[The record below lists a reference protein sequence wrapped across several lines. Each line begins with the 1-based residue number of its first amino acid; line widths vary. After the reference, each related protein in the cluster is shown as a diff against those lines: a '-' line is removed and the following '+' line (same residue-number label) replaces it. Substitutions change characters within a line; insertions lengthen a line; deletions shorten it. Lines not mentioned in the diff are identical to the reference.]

1 MALAANSI
9 AHPVWAQPN
18 SVLASSPQD
27 SVGGTVIA
35 NVTVED
41 GPFSLGYDA
50 ENGYVYVANA
60 GSDTVSVVSG
70 TTVMATVQVGHG
82 PYGLGFDSG
91 NGYVYVANAG
101 SNTVSVINWTTV
113 VTTVLVG
120 GPPVGFYPTGVTYD
134 SGNGYVY
141 VTNGF
146 SNAVIVINGTT
157 VVATVPVG
165 LRPSAVDYDSGN
177 GYVYVA
183 NYFSNTVSVI
193 SGLTVLA
200 TLPVAARGEQ
210 PYGVA
215 YDSGNGYVY
224 VPNAGSV
231 TVINGT
237 TIVSSVEVGGYSE
250 GVGYDSGNGYVY
262 VTNNEDFVS
271 VISGTNVV
279 ATIPVGFSPFG
290 VVYDSGNGYVY
301 VANAGSDSVSVI
313 STTADFRISPS
324 PTSLT
329 VVGESSLCEGR
340 SIVCE
345 DEASTSIG
353 VSGVNGFMGNVRLT
367 ASVSPGDGS
376 LIVYCRPP
384 SILVK
389 PGETSNAK
397 CTVEPEISPA
407 SPATYVVTIRV
418 TNGSLSHSITIPV
431 VVTPATTR

>member
-1 MALAANSI
+1 LR
-9 AHPVWAQPN
+9 
-18 SVLASSPQD
+18 ASSAGVAPGGIGCTRT
-27 SVGGTVIA
+27 SVGVREAEPPPPPILA
-35 NVTVED
+35 NPRT
-41 GPFSLGYDA
+41 S
-50 ENGYVYVANA
+50 
-60 GSDTVSVVSG
+60 TI
-70 TTVMATVQVGHG
+70 T
-82 PYGLGFDSG
+82 
-91 NGYVYVANAG
+91 
-101 SNTVSVINWTTV
+101 
-113 VTTVLVG
+113 
-120 GPPVGFYPTGVTYD
+120 
-134 SGNGYVY
+134 
-141 VTNGF
+141 
-146 SNAVIVINGTT
+146 
-157 VVATVPVG
+157 
-165 LRPSAVDYDSGN
+165 
-177 GYVYVA
+177 
-183 NYFSNTVSVI
+183 
-193 SGLTVLA
+193 
-200 TLPVAARGEQ
+200 
-210 PYGVA
+210 
-215 YDSGNGYVY
+215 
-224 VPNAGSV
+224 PNAAASAIHV
-231 TVINGT
+231 QAGT
-237 TIVSSVEVGGYSE
+237 ARQTRARRGIVSSVEVGGYSE